1 MRNILIIGAGFS
13 GAVTA
18 VQLLRRGWANGL
30 HVLLINRSGLMAR
43 GIAYGT
49 QSSSHLLNVPA
60 GNMSALDDDPDHF
73 VRFCQRINP
82 HITPASFV
90 QRRLYG
96 DYLEYLLNESERS
109 ANRNVSLTRIVGEVT
124 DITVALK
131 GYSQVTLADG
141 QRFVVDQ
148 IILAFGHY
156 PPNDPYPSNPAFYQS
171 KRYIKDPWA
180 PAALNAIAPGDAA
193 LLLGTGLTA
202 IDVCNTLIDQSATRN
217 IYAVSRRGLTPQPHR
232 VNRAPV
238 PSLQLTLFSE
248 YSERTVR
255 GQLRA
260 LRVKIEEA
268 YQCGIDWR
276 DVMAAMRPATPQLWQ
291 QFPEVEKRRFLRHL
305 QPYWDSHRHRIAP
318 EPFAQFQKAVTAGI
332 VNKLAGYVISYQ
344 EDNESVQV
352 ALRRR
357 GLPDTTTI
365 QVRYVINCTGPGSDL
380 QRVND
385 RFIQQLL
392 SKGLIRADILG
403 LGLDVSD
410 SGAVINA
417 RGQISDV
424 MYYIGLLLKARY
436 WEATAVPELWNFSQR
451 LAITLLK

>member
-18 VQLLRRGWANGL
+18 VQLLRRGLANGL
-30 HVLLINRSGLMAR
+30 QVLLVNRSGLMAR

-73 VRFCQRINP
+73 VRFCQRIDP

-141 QRFVVDQ
+141 QRFEVDQ

-156 PPNDPYPSNPAFYQS
+156 PPNDPYLADPAFYQS

-180 PAALNAIAPGDAA
+180 PAVLDTIAPNDAV

-202 IDVCNTLIDQSATRN
+202 IDVCNTLIDQSGTRN
-217 IYAVSRRGLTPQPHR
+217 IYAISRRGLIPQSHR
-232 VNRAPV
+232 VNRGSV
-238 PSLQLTLFSE
+238 PSFQPTLFSE
-248 YSERTVR
+248 FSERTVR
-255 GQLRA
+255 RQLRT
-260 LRVKIEEA
+260 LRGKIEEA
-268 YQCGIDWR
+268 YQGGIDWR

-291 QFPEVEKRRFLRHL
+291 QLPEVEKKRFLRHL

-318 EPFAQFQKAVTAGI
+318 EPLAQFQKALITGI

-352 ALRRR
+352 TLRHR
-357 GLPDTTTI
+357 GLPDTATI
-365 QVRYVINCTGPGSDL
+365 QVRYVINCTGPSSNL

-385 RFIQQLL
+385 GFIQQLL
-392 SKGLIRADILG
+392 SKGLIRADTLG

-417 RGQISDV
+417 RGQVSDV
-424 MYYIGLLLKARY
+424 MYYIGPLLKARY
-436 WEATAVPELWNFSQR
+436 WEATAVPELRSFSQR